1 MVKYLATKLIQTEGV
16 LMFRSIQ
23 QFEEKGINNL
33 QKVEKDFIKTKDM
46 AGLVTGISGE
56 LMKLGTEIIAE
67 TLEYYDEVIRKRPER
82 KSSGLWYAGI

>member
-1 MVKYLATKLIQTEGV
+1 
-16 LMFRSIQ
+16 
-23 QFEEKGINNL
+23 
-33 QKVEKDFIKTKDM
+33 M